1 MSYLR
6 CTDYCLTSISGS
18 KQVSNLDYMNE
29 NDSSGFQN
37 TCILHLSRLRAH
49 NEPFCRQYGAWYTH
63 ENCTTAHIDSNEA
76 DGRGSATH
84 SFRTWGT

>member
-1 MSYLR
+1 MSR
-6 CTDYCLTSISGS
+6 FAVSTVHGIRPIS
-18 KQVSNLDYMNE
+18 
-29 NDSSGFQN
+29 
-37 TCILHLSRLRAH
+37 
-49 NEPFCRQYGAWYTH
+49 H